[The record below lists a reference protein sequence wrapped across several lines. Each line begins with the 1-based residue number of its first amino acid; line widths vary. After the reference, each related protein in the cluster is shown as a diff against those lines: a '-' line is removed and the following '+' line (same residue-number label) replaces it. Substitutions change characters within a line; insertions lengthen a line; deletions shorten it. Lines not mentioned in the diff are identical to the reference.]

1 MYIVTDGKNYVMKDP
16 INAERWLVSTNIN
29 HAYVGSLK
37 QAKRILRM
45 KRFSPS
51 KGFHMVDHD
60 TGNTVP
66 KEVENYRGSAGAF
79 LGENEISLDGKILDE
94 IFREARGILGLAGWD
109 MTQLNTYMNQL
120 SANLAKY
127 DSAISDIEHVLQE
140 YESKHD
146 GRKPPAN
153 KAAKLSY
160 LLLDVRGKRGR
171 IKQCQ
176 CYIRVM
182 QDAITNHYPLDKLKL
197 ELSKVTY
204 VDYKGR
210 TEYYNLALNILN

>member
-1 MYIVTDGKNYVMKDP
+1 MIE
-16 INAERWLVSTNIN
+16 ERNGFECIDNDCMQCSKSLGNRKYLFIQAVWL
-29 HAYVGSLK
+29 
-37 QAKRILRM
+37 
-45 KRFSPS
+45 
-51 KGFHMVDHD
+51 D
-60 TGNTVP
+60 
-66 KEVENYRGSAGAF
+66 
-79 LGENEISLDGKILDE
+79 GEND
-94 IFREARGILGLAGWD
+94 
-109 MTQLNTYMNQL
+109 YCVV
-120 SANLAKY
+120 
-127 DSAISDIEHVLQE
+127 SDIEDLTTMSLE
-140 YESKHD
+140 DIESAK
-146 GRKPPAN
+146 KPPAN

-210 TEYYNLALNILN
+210 TKYYNLALNILN

>member
-1 MYIVTDGKNYVMKDP
+1 
-16 INAERWLVSTNIN
+16 
-29 HAYVGSLK
+29 
-37 QAKRILRM
+37 
-45 KRFSPS
+45 
-51 KGFHMVDHD
+51 
-60 TGNTVP
+60 
-66 KEVENYRGSAGAF
+66 
-79 LGENEISLDGKILDE
+79 
-94 IFREARGILGLAGWD
+94 

-160 LLLDVRGKRGR
+160 LLLDVRGKRER

>member
-1 MYIVTDGKNYVMKDP
+1 MYIVTDGKRYVMKDP
-16 INAERWLVSTNIN
+16 MNAERWLVSTNIN

-37 QAKRILRM
+37 QVKRILRM
-45 KRFSPS
+45 KRFSPA

-60 TGNTVP
+60 TGNAVP
-66 KEVENYRGSAGAF
+66 KEVENYQGAAGSF
-79 LGENEISLDGKILDE
+79 LGINAIPFNEKILDD
-94 IFREARGILGLAGWD
+94 IFDEANSILGLAGWS
-109 MTQLNTYMNQL
+109 MTQLNTYKNEL
-120 SANLAKY
+120 GANLSKF

-140 YESKHD
+140 YETKHD

-160 LLLDVRGKRGR
+160 LLLDVRNKRKR
-171 IKQCQ
+171 IKQCER
-176 CYIRVM
+176 YVEVM

-204 VDYKGR
+204 VDYKAR
-210 TEYYNLALNILN
+210 TEYYDLALNILN

>member
-16 INAERWLVSTNIN
+16 MNADRWMVSTNIN

-45 KRFSPS
+45 KRFSPA
-51 KGFHMVDHD
+51 KGYHMVDHG
-60 TGNTVP
+60 TGVVVP
-66 KEVENYRGSAGAF
+66 KEVENYQGSAGAF
-79 LGENEISLDGKILDE
+79 IGVNEISFDEKILDE
-94 IFREARGILGLAGWD
+94 IFDEANGILGLAGWS
-109 MTQLNTYMNQL
+109 MTQLNTYMNVL
-120 SANLAKY
+120 EANLSKF

-146 GRKPPAN
+146 GKKPPAN

-160 LLLDVRGKRGR
+160 LLLDVRGKRQR
-171 IKQCQ
+171 IKQCER
-176 CYIRVM
+176 YIKVM

-204 VDYKGR
+204 IDYKGR
-210 TEYYNLALNILN
+210 TEYYNLALNILG